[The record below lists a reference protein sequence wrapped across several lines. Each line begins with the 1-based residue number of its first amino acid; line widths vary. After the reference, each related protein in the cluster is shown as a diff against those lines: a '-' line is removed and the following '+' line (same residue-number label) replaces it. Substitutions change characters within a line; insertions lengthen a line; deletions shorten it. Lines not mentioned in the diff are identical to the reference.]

1 VLNVGAIEPQFFFAN
16 RCAVHHQLFTW
27 SPKIGEINPDIILE
41 SLFWGAFWGSKLILD
56 LGNLLLKRF

>member
-27 SPKIGEINPDIILE
+27 SPKIGEINPDIIIE
-41 SLFWGAFWGSKLILD
+41 SLFWGAF
-56 LGNLLLKRF
+56 LGVEANP